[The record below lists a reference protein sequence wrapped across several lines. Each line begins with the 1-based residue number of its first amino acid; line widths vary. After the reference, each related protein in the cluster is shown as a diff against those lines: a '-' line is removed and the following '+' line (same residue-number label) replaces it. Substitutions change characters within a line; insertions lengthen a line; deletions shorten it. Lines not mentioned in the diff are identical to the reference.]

1 MSESYEKEI
10 VQQITRNL
18 LGIQLLRLIQAEPL
32 WGYKIKKEMEAKFNV
47 KIRHGILY
55 PTLISLER
63 RGFLKSERQKQAGR
77 ARKVYSVTQ
86 KGKEYIEIYYNILK
100 EQIDLKDIK

>member
-1 MSESYEKEI
+1 VSESYEKEI

-18 LGIQLLRLIQAEPL
+18 LGIQLLRLIQAQPL

-47 KIRHGILY
+47 KIRHGALY
-55 PTLISLER
+55 PTLISMER
-63 RGFLKSERQKQAGR
+63 RGFLKSEKQKQAGR
-77 ARKVYSVTQ
+77 TRKVYSVTQ
-86 KGKEYIEIYYNILK
+86 KGKEYLEMYYGILK